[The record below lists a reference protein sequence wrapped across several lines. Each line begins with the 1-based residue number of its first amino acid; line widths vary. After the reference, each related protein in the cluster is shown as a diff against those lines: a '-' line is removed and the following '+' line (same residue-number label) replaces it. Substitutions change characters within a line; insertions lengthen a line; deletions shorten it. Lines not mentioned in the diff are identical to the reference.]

1 MTNDDEMKSQH
12 DGEAGG
18 TLLGAPSR
26 RGPMNV
32 FPLWKYTLI
41 GLICLLGAIYAAPNV
56 FQPDPAVQIRSLD
69 SDEAV
74 GVAQRAQVAA
84 ALSDANIGVKAMED
98 EGNSLLIRLANES
111 DQLGARALIADALN
125 ASSVNFVVALAQA
138 PTTPQWLQDL
148 GGKPMSLGL
157 DLFGGAHF
165 LLQVNM
171 DDYIAGVVDNSA
183 EGMRDALIDQRIRFI
198 PNRDWIDG
206 RTITISFRDD
216 ETRSA
221 AREALAEYQDFLVQE
236 REAGGNL
243 ILRFTLT
250 DEKIRALEDRAI
262 SQNLTSLRNRVNE
275 LGVSEPQVQRLG
287 GRELLWICR
296 ESKTVLGRRR
306 FSTNLRTWNSA
317 WKRCRGRVS
326 RKLKAT
332 TIKAVC
338 KTSCAATL

>member
-1 MTNDDEMKSQH
+1 MTNDDVRKSQN
-12 DGEAGG
+12 DGESGA

-26 RGPMNV
+26 RGPINV
-32 FPLWKYTLI
+32 FPAWKYTLI

-74 GVAQRAQVAA
+74 GAAQRAQVAA
-84 ALSDANIGVKAMED
+84 ALSEANMGVKAIKD
-98 EGNSLLIRLANES
+98 EGSSLLIRLANES

-183 EGMRDALIDQRIRFI
+183 EGMRDSLIDRRIRFI

-243 ILRFTLT
+243 ILRFT
-250 DEKIRALEDRAI
+250 
-262 SQNLTSLRNRVNE
+262 
-275 LGVSEPQVQRLG
+275 
-287 GRELLWICR
+287 
-296 ESKTVLGRRR
+296 
-306 FSTNLRTWNSA
+306 
-317 WKRCRGRVS
+317 
-326 RKLKAT
+326 
-332 TIKAVC
+332 
-338 KTSCAATL
+338 

>member
-56 FQPDPAVQIRSLD
+56 FQPDPAVQIRALD

-84 ALSDANIGVKAMED
+84 ALSDANIDIKAMED

-125 ASSVNFVVALAQA
+125 ASSVNFVVALQA

-198 PNRDWIDG
+198 QTATGLMAERLPLAFAMTKRDLRRKKLWRVPG
-206 RTITISFRDD
+206 LLCKSA
-216 ETRSA
+216 RS
-221 AREALAEYQDFLVQE
+221 
-236 REAGGNL
+236 
-243 ILRFTLT
+243 
-250 DEKIRALEDRAI
+250 RA
-262 SQNLTSLRNRVNE
+262 T
-275 LGVSEPQVQRLG
+275 
-287 GRELLWICR
+287 
-296 ESKTVLGRRR
+296 
-306 FSTNLRTWNSA
+306 
-317 WKRCRGRVS
+317 
-326 RKLKAT
+326 
-332 TIKAVC
+332 
-338 KTSCAATL
+338 

>member
-1 MTNDDEMKSQH
+1 MKRW
-12 DGEAGG
+12 A
-18 TLLGAPSR
+18 
-26 RGPMNV
+26 
-32 FPLWKYTLI
+32 
-41 GLICLLGAIYAAPNV
+41 
-56 FQPDPAVQIRSLD
+56 
-69 SDEAV
+69 
-74 GVAQRAQVAA
+74 AQRAQVAA
-84 ALSDANIGVKAMED
+84 ALSEANIGVKAIED
-98 EGNSLLIRLANES
+98 EGSSLLIRLANES

-183 EGMRDALIDQRIRFI
+183 EGMRDALIDRRIRFI

-287 GRELLWICR
+287 RSRIVVDLPGNPRQCPGQGDSQQICELGIPSGSVA
-296 ESKTVLGRRR
+296 EG
-306 FSTNLRTWNSA
+306 A
-317 WKRCRGRVS
+317 
-326 RKLKAT
+326 
-332 TIKAVC
+332 
-338 KTSCAATL
+338 